1 MPALREKIL
10 DLVKEYWAEKF
21 GQPSFDPHKDVV
33 RYAGRVFDAAE
44 LVALVDAS
52 LDFWLTEGRFCES
65 FAGKL
70 ADFLGVGNVL
80 LTNSGSSANLLA
92 ISALTSH
99 KLKDRRLRP
108 GDEVITVAAG
118 FPSTVA
124 PILQNRLVPVFV
136 DVHLPTYNVDVA
148 ALERAISP
156 KTRAIFLAH
165 TLGNPFDVD
174 KVQALAKQHG
184 LWLIEDNC
192 DALGSTYRGKYTGTF
207 GHLATFSFYPAH
219 HITTG
224 EGGAVA
230 TDDEELARLLR
241 AFRDWG
247 RDCYCAGGENNTCG
261 KRFSQQ
267 FGTLPLGYDH
277 KYVYSEIGYNLK
289 MTEMQAAIGACQIDK
304 LPAFCD
310 KRRANFAA
318 YNAFLGQYQKHLLL
332 PKATEGADPAWFTY
346 IVSVRPDA
354 PFSRNELVSFLNQN
368 RIETRNIF
376 AGNMVR
382 QPAFAALDPG
392 AFRIAGTLDN
402 TDFVMNNTF
411 FLGTYPGLTPA
422 MLALIA
428 DRFREF
434 VAER

>member
-1 MPALREKIL
+1 
-10 DLVKEYWAEKF
+10 
-21 GQPSFDPHKDVV
+21 
-33 RYAGRVFDAAE
+33 
-44 LVALVDAS
+44 
-52 LDFWLTEGRFCES
+52 
-65 FAGKL
+65 
-70 ADFLGVGNVL
+70 
-80 LTNSGSSANLLA
+80 
-92 ISALTSH
+92 
-99 KLKDRRLRP
+99 
-108 GDEVITVAAG
+108 
-118 FPSTVA
+118 
-124 PILQNRLVPVFV
+124 
-136 DVHLPTYNVDVA
+136 VA

-156 KTRAIFLAH
+156 KTRAIVLAH
-165 TLGNPFDVD
+165 TLGNPFDLD
-174 KVQALAKQHG
+174 AVQALAKQHG

-224 EGGAVA
+224 EGGAVV

-261 KRFSQQ
+261 KRFGQQ

-289 MTEMQAAIGACQIDK
+289 MTEMQAAIGTCQIDK
-304 LPAFCD
+304 LPSFCD

-318 YNAFLGQYQKHLLL
+318 YNAFLGQYQKHLVL

-346 IVSVRPDA
+346 IVSVRPEA

-392 AFRIAGTLDN
+392 AYRVAGTLDN

>member
-1 MPALREKIL
+1 
-10 DLVKEYWAEKF
+10 
-21 GQPSFDPHKDVV
+21 
-33 RYAGRVFDAAE
+33 
-44 LVALVDAS
+44 
-52 LDFWLTEGRFCES
+52 
-65 FAGKL
+65 
-70 ADFLGVGNVL
+70 
-80 LTNSGSSANLLA
+80 LA

-99 KLKDRRLRP
+99 KLKDRRLKP

-136 DVHLPTYNVDVA
+136 DVALPTYNVDVA

-165 TLGNPFDVD
+165 TLGNPFDLD
-174 KVQALAKQHG
+174 AVQALAKQHG
-184 LWLIEDNC
+184 LWLVEDNC

-224 EGGAVA
+224 EGGAVV
-230 TDDEELARLLR
+230 TNDEELARLVR

-261 KRFSQQ
+261 KRFGQQ

-289 MTEMQAAIGACQIDK
+289 MTEMQAAIGTCQIDK
-304 LPAFCD
+304 LPAFCA

-318 YNAFLGQYQKHLLL
+318 YGAFLAQYDKHLLL
-332 PKATEGADPAWFTY
+332 PKATQGADPAWFTY
-346 IVSVRPDA
+346 IVSVRPEA
-354 PFSRNELVSFLNQN
+354 PFSRNQLVSFLNQN

-382 QPAFAALDPG
+382 QPAFATLDPG
-392 AFRIAGTLDN
+392 AYRVAGALDN

-422 MLALIA
+422 MLAVIA
-428 DRFREF
+428 DRLREF
-434 VAER
+434 VAGR